1 MKKNLLRAF
10 LGLMLVSTFA
20 LGSCSKDK
28 EDSTEITSDKIVG
41 KWTVQKLDVTT
52 VVDGDK
58 DTSTETPDV
67 ETTLEFKADGKVVG
81 ESDGTYDGTWKLE
94 GNQLTVTG
102 LDITYGDTDSFTV
115 QEATSS
121 SMKLYSKFTVNAN
134 NYAEWTLFLTK

>member
-1 MKKNLLRAF
+1 MKKNLLRAL

-58 DTSTETPDV
+58 DTLTETPDV

>member
-1 MKKNLLRAF
+1 MKKNLLRVL

-28 EDSTEITSDKIVG
+28 EDNNDITSDKIVG

-58 DTSTETPDV
+58 DTLTETPDV